1 MFKKVLPYARPYR
14 LPAILSPI
22 LMVLE
27 VMADIL
33 IPLYMARIVNIGI
46 TNRDAAFVIQQGS
59 IMIALAL
66 FGASTGIASSFCG
79 AKAGFGIAYEMRKAC
94 YRSIQNYSF
103 NNLDQMSVPSLITRL
118 TSDAETVGTVSMMSL
133 RMAIRAPFML
143 IFALIAAIRI
153 DGELALVFAV
163 VIPTIALIIMLMF
176 KKAMPLFQK
185 LRKRLDALNAT
196 IQEQLAGI
204 DVIKAFNRQDHAYQQ
219 FTESNNALKASSLEA
234 IMFMVALMPLMVLI
248 INACLIAVLWFGGLK
263 VAGGSLPTGDLIAF
277 ITYNMQILMSLM
289 MLANY
294 IINLTFAKASFDRLQ
309 EAIETEPEMLEP
321 THPVEGVADGSLRF
335 EEVYFKYPG
344 YKDDILTDIN
354 LDLAAGQSLGIIG
367 PTGSSKSTLV
377 QLIPRLYDVEKGR
390 VLVGGQ
396 DVRDYRTKDL
406 RAAIGMVLQQN
417 TLVSGTIRS
426 NMVWGNEEAS
436 DEQIIE
442 ALKQAQAWEFVSQ
455 YEDGLDHK
463 VEQGGSNFSGGQKQ
477 RLTIARALL
486 TNPKI
491 LILDDS
497 TSAVDMDTD
506 AKLQKAFKQGL
517 DQVTLI
523 MIAQRISSVKNLDQ
537 ILVLDQGRIEALGTH
552 EELLEKS
559 DIYQEIYRSQQRGLP
574 A

>member
-1 MFKKVLPYARPYR
+1 MFKKILPYVRPYR
-14 LPAILSPI
+14 LAAILSP
-22 LMVLE
+22 LFMMLE
-27 VMADIL
+27 VVADIL
-33 IPLYMARIVNIGI
+33 IPLAMARLVNAGVA
-46 TNRDAAFVIQQGS
+46 NRDVSVVLQQGGL
-59 IMIALAL
+59 MIALAL
-66 FGASTGIASSFCG
+66 FAVATGIASAFCG
-79 AKAGFGIAYEMRKAC
+79 AKAGYGIAYEMRKAS

-103 NNLDQMSVPSLITRL
+103 NNLDQISIPSLISRL

-153 DGELALVFAV
+153 DSQLALIFAV
-163 VIPTIALIIMLMF
+163 VIPIIALLVFLLFNRAI
-176 KKAMPLFQK
+176 PLFK
-185 LRKRLDALNAT
+185 NMRKKFDGLNAT

-204 DVIKAFNRQDHAYQQ
+204 DVIKAFNRQKHAYEK
-219 FTESNNALKASSLEA
+219 FTESNQALKMASIQA
-234 IMFMVALMPLMVLI
+234 IMVMISLMPLMALVV
-248 INACLIAVLWFGGLK
+248 NACLLAILWFGGLK
-263 VAGGSLPTGDLIAF
+263 VANEGMPTGNLIAF
-277 ITYNMQILMSLM
+277 ITYNTQIMMSLM
-289 MLANY
+289 MLAGY
-294 IINLTFAKASFDRLQ
+294 VVNLTFGKTSFQRLQ
-309 EAIETEPEMLEP
+309 EAIETKPEMTDPSNPLP
-321 THPVEGVADGSLRF
+321 AVADGSIRF
-335 EEVYFKYPG
+335 EDVYFRYPG
-344 YKDDILTDIN
+344 YKEPILENIN
-354 LDLAAGQSLGIIG
+354 LELAPGESLGIIG

-377 QLIPRLYDVEKGR
+377 QLIPRLYDPEQGR

-396 DVRDYRTKDL
+396 DVRDYRKKDL

-426 NMVWGNEEAS
+426 NMLWGKAEAS
-436 DEQIIE
+436 DAEIIE

-455 YEDGLDHK
+455 YEDLLDHK

-486 TNPKI
+486 VNPKI

-497 TSAVDMDTD
+497 TSAVDMATD
-506 AKLQKAFKQGL
+506 AKLQKAFKESL
-517 DQVTLI
+517 SEVTLL
-523 MIAQRISSVKNLDQ
+523 MIAQRISSVKDLDR

>member
-1 MFKKVLPYARPYR
+1 MFKKALPYARPYR
-14 LPAILSPI
+14 LPAILSPLFMI
-22 LMVLE
+22 MEVL
-27 VMADIL
+27 ADIL
-33 IPLYMARIVNIGI
+33 IPLYMAKIVNIGI
-46 TNRDAAFVIQQGS
+46 ANQDASFVIQQGC
-59 IMIALAL
+59 IMIGLAL
-66 FGASTGIASSFCG
+66 FGAGTGIASSFCG
-79 AKAGFGIAYEMRKAC
+79 AKAGYGIAYEMRKAS

-103 NNLDQMSVPSLITRL
+103 NNLDQMSVASLITRL
-118 TSDAETVGTVSMMSL
+118 TSDAETVGTVAMMSL
-133 RMAIRAPFML
+133 RMAIRSPFML

-153 DGELALVFAV
+153 NRELALIFAV
-163 VIPTIALIIMLMF
+163 VIPAIALIILLMF
-176 KKAMPLFQK
+176 KRAMPLFQK
-185 LRKRLDALNAT
+185 LRKSLDTLNAT

-219 FTESNNALKASSLEA
+219 FTDSNNALKAASLEA

-248 INACLIAVLWFGGLK
+248 INACLIAVLWLGGLK
-263 VAGGSLPTGDLIAF
+263 VAEGSLPTGDLIAF
-277 ITYNMQILMSLM
+277 ITYNTQIMMSLM

-309 EAIETEPEMLEP
+309 EAIETEPDMEDP
-321 THPVEGVADGSLRF
+321 ADPITTVADGSLSF
-335 EEVYFKYPG
+335 EGVSFKYPG
-344 YKDDILTDIN
+344 YKDDILADIN

-377 QLIPRLYDVEKGR
+377 QLIPRLYDVGQGR
-390 VLVGGQ
+390 ILVGGQ
-396 DVRDYRTKDL
+396 DVRKYRKKDL
-406 RAAIGMVLQQN
+406 RAAIGMVLQKN

-426 NMVWGNEEAS
+426 NMVWGKRDAS
-436 DEQIIE
+436 DDQIIA

-506 AKLQKAFKQGL
+506 AKLQRAFKEGL

-523 MIAQRISSVKNLDQ
+523 MIAQRISSVKNLDK
-537 ILVLDQGRIEALGTH
+537 ILVLDQGRIEAMGTH

-559 DIYQEIYRSQQRGLP
+559 EIYKEIYRSQQRGLP